1 MSFIV
6 ENLERAGRLYA
17 RWFGDW
23 MHVHFIVR
31 TVLLLLVIWLVVF
44 LVATLF
50 RYCVGP
56 LILLVLC
63 HTVFRAWNFLFV
75 ETPQELIYIRQNS
88 KGVPNY
94 SNLYL
99 RFTDKAKRN
108 REILDNF
115 GFLAALKRAKRFGMQ
130 AMILCLIAATLWVAG
145 FGLYHEFVFGVPAPY
160 QGGAAVLEP
169 QEPDESEYES
179 GYDDAN
185 DAPPEEAAYFPGI
198 VTPDGWFIG
207 DDIVFILNETGRLGA
222 RLHDGPGITGR
233 TVIEI
238 LWDDV
243 ELVYL
248 NFYERD
254 PYVDGL
260 YWLRVLTPGD
270 RVGYVSSMLVEV
282 LD

>member
-1 MSFIV
+1 MMDFV
-6 ENLERAGRLYA
+6 MYNFERVSRLYEQ
-17 RWFGDW
+17 WFADFL
-23 MHVHFIVR
+23 HVHFIVR
-31 TVLLLLVIWLVVF
+31 TVLLLLAIWLVVF
-44 LVATLF
+44 LFSTLF

-56 LILLVLC
+56 PVLLIFC

-75 ETPQELIYIRQNS
+75 ETPQELLYIRQTS
-88 KGVPNY
+88 KDTPNY
-94 SNLYL
+94 SGTYL
-99 RFTDKAKRN
+99 RLTDKVKRNRAILKNFNFFAALRKAKR
-108 REILDNF
+108 I
-115 GFLAALKRAKRFGMQ
+115 GMQ
-130 AMILCLIAATLWVAG
+130 FMILCLIASTLWVTG
-145 FGLYHEFVFGVPAPY
+145 FGLYHEFVFGVEAPDAPAVYIP
-160 QGGAAVLEP
+160 ANDDTEP
-169 QEPDESEYES
+169 EYENAEDPLIE
-179 GYDDAN
+179 DDMVIP
-185 DAPPEEAAYFPGI
+185 DT
-198 VTPDGWFIG
+198 VTPDDWFIG

-248 NFYERD
+248 NYYRQD

-270 RVGYVSSMLVEV
+270 RVGYVSSQLIEV